1 MCTLPITIDQ
11 VKDLGSFAELEYIG
25 GEEDD
30 NVIQQYFDG
39 LITELRLSRDNL
51 VTGVGYPDLLM
62 DKIKYGRNKI

>member
-1 MCTLPITIDQ
+1 M
-11 VKDLGSFAELEYIG
+11 
-25 GEEDD
+25 
-30 NVIQQYFDG
+30 IQQYFDG